1 MLKTKLGIS
10 IAFLGAATYFLV
22 AYTGIS
28 SWVTLLIVAYV
39 LYAEENEW
47 LKKTVVK
54 AVAVSLFFSILYFV
68 VGWFDNVASIINIII
83 HWFDKTADYFEI
95 PARLTDLF
103 RQIISLA
110 SDVILVLLG
119 VFALKMKTI
128 KVPVVDALID
138 KYVGNSNN

>member
-1 MLKTKLGIS
+1 M
-10 IAFLGAATYFLV
+10 
-22 AYTGIS
+22 
-28 SWVTLLIVAYV
+28 
-39 LYAEENEW
+39 
-47 LKKTVVK
+47 
-54 AVAVSLFFSILYFV
+54 SLFFSILYFV
-68 VGWFDNVASIINIII
+68 VGWFDNVASIINI

>member
-28 SWVTLLIVAYV
+28 SWATLLIVAYV

-128 KVPVVDALID
+128 KIPVVDALID